1 MQTKLELCACTH
13 TCTHTKRLFISAFL
27 FSDKVMA
34 SDDWRNESIYP
45 EIYKE
50 EKMTKGKKGKEKKDK
65 YFSVILIWIY
75 TCAFPYT

>member
-13 TCTHTKRLFISAFL
+13 THTHTKRLFISAFL

-34 SDDWRNESIYP
+34 SDDWWNESIYS
-45 EIYKE
+45 EVYKE
-50 EKMTKGKKGKEKKDK
+50 EKMTKGQ
-65 YFSVILIWIY
+65 YCPIFVIIICIY